1 MLDFSSGESSE
12 ELAIKLFADLSKKLI
27 QQLYELYKIDF
38 DMFDYDYKK
47 FTMKWI
53 NEKNQNLSIT
63 TYLLLLNM
71 DTRNQ
76 IYSLIYIILFSF
88 LPKNSAKIHHFL

>member
-1 MLDFSSGESSE
+1 MSGRALGHATMPERYTDALDFSSGESSE

-47 FTMKWI
+47 FTMK
-53 NEKNQNLSIT
+53 
-63 TYLLLLNM
+63 
-71 DTRNQ
+71 
-76 IYSLIYIILFSF
+76 
-88 LPKNSAKIHHFL
+88 

>member
-1 MLDFSSGESSE
+1 MDKKTWTALFSSGESSE

-53 NEKNQNLSIT
+53 NQKIKT
-63 TYLLLLNM
+63 WLLLH
-71 DTRNQ
+71 T
-76 IYSLIYIILFSF
+76 YFY
-88 LPKNSAKIHHFL
+88 

>member
-1 MLDFSSGESSE
+1 MDGTFSSGESSE

-38 DMFDYDYKK
+38 EMFDYDYKK

-53 NEKNQNLSIT
+53 NEKIIT
-63 TYLLLLNM
+63 WLLKHTFIRYGHQKPDL
-71 DTRNQ
+71 
-76 IYSLIYIILFSF
+76 SLIYILLFSYS
-88 LPKNSAKIHHFL
+88 PKNSAKIYHFL